1 MVLTLLALERA
12 ASPLRRLHGPE
23 VHGGTVRLVTALPIE
38 ADQTAEDLS
47 AIEQQLLLPRP

>member
-1 MVLTLLALERA
+1 VLTLLALERA
-12 ASPLRRLHGPE
+12 ASPLRCLHGPE